1 MLNAAIGLCL
11 ALFLACLFRFG
22 GFGGTYS
29 ELGSLVSFLFVAVF
43 GAMILVGMVSRIG
56 HTPRGVASLLAGAFA
71 LCAGV
76 YWWLDLG
83 RAFDDG
89 IETVAAVA
97 EAEAAESGIAPG
109 PRPDPDLF
117 SQSR

>member
-1 MLNAAIGLCL
+1 MLNAAIGLGVA
-11 ALFLACLFRFG
+11 ALLACLFRFAGLG
-22 GFGGTYS
+22 GPYS

-43 GAMILVGMVSRIG
+43 GAMILVGLVSRIG
-56 HTPRGVASLLAGAFA
+56 HTPRGAASLLAGAFA

-83 RAFDDG
+83 RTFDG
-89 IETVAAVA
+89 GLETVAV
-97 EAEAAESGIAPG
+97 AAESEATQSGIAPG
-109 PRPDPDLF
+109 PRPEPDLF

>member
-1 MLNAAIGLCL
+1 MLNAAIGLAVA
-11 ALFLACLFRFG
+11 ALLACLFRFAGLG
-22 GFGGTYS
+22 GIYS

-43 GAMILVGMVSRIG
+43 GAMILVGLVSRIG
-56 HTPRGVASLLAGAFA
+56 HTPRGAASLLAGACA

-83 RAFDDG
+83 RTFDG
-89 IETVAAVA
+89 GLEAVAVAA
-97 EAEAAESGIAPG
+97 ETEAADGARAPG